1 MVPEGI
7 ALAIGLVPAQ
17 LDGIPFQQI
26 GIEAGGGAI
35 IGGVI
40 GFAAKKIAKLIAVLI
55 GLELALFKFLETRG
69 VLDVNWNKITN
80 ASSNVTDAAQE
91 GDRQV
96 RATSTPCCRRYR
108 SVRASPAGSSSAS
121 ERGNRRAFFGS
132 PRCTDHRVE
141 MSSSFSTILV
151 SAVPLETSLTRS

>member
-1 MVPEGI
+1 MVPESI

-69 VLDVNWNKITN
+69 VLDVNWKKITN

-91 GDRQV
+91 GGSAGAGYIDSLL
-96 RATSTPCCRRYR
+96 STLP
-108 SVRASPAGSSSAS
+108 VGAGFT
-121 ERGNRRAFFGS
+121 GGFFLGF
-132 PRCTDHRVE
+132 RKG
-141 MSSSFSTILV
+141 
-151 SAVPLETSLTRS
+151 

>member
-91 GDRQV
+91 GGSAGAGYIDSLL
-96 RATSTPCCRRYR
+96 STLP
-108 SVRASPAGSSSAS
+108 VGAGFT
-121 ERGNRRAFFGS
+121 GGFFLGF
-132 PRCTDHRVE
+132 RKG
-141 MSSSFSTILV
+141 
-151 SAVPLETSLTRS
+151 

>member
-69 VLDVNWNKITN
+69 VLDVNWKKITN

-91 GDRQV
+91 GGSAGAGYIDSLL
-96 RATSTPCCRRYR
+96 STLP
-108 SVRASPAGSSSAS
+108 VGAGFT
-121 ERGNRRAFFGS
+121 GGFFLGF
-132 PRCTDHRVE
+132 RKG
-141 MSSSFSTILV
+141 
-151 SAVPLETSLTRS
+151 